1 MNKPRLCELLGVDVE
16 EEFKF
21 KLRGIVHT
29 SKIDKNGNRCFKVD
43 RNWYS
48 ASDETALTFLI
59 NHPECIIKK
68 PKWTI
73 QEIED
78 AKAIL
83 RIFGKNGIIKR
94 YDKDATKPYSYSTL
108 TFNNIYIN
116 ENLFPGIKEGQE
128 YSLDDIIDQEKG
140 WGDHD

>member
-1 MNKPRLCELLGVDVE
+1 MNKPRLCELLGVDVD

-21 KLRGIVHT
+21 EFKGTVHT
-29 SKIDKNGNRCFKVD
+29 SKIDNNGERYFKTCET
-43 RNWYS
+43 WYS
-48 ASDETALTFLI
+48 GANEKALTFLI
-59 NHPECIIKK
+59 NNPERIIKK
-68 PKWTI
+68 PKLTI

-94 YDKDATKPYSYSTL
+94 YDMDTTAPYSTL

>member
-1 MNKPRLCELLGVDVE
+1 MNKPRLCELLGVDVD

-21 KLRGIVHT
+21 KLRGIVHK
-29 SKIDKNGNRCFKVD
+29 SKIDENGERYFKTCGT
-43 RNWYS
+43 WYS
-48 ASDETALTFLI
+48 GADETALTFLI

-68 PKWTI
+68 PKWI
-73 QEIED
+73 NQEIED

-94 YDKDATKPYSYSTL
+94 YDKDTTKPYSTL

-128 YSLDDIIDQEKG
+128 YSIDDIIDQEKG